1 MTAPVKVTRNPERTS
16 RLILEAATAEFSEKG
31 FGGARVD
38 TIAAR
43 AKINKRMLY
52 HYFGN
57 KEDLFLAVMEQA
69 YSQIRSHEREL
80 NLEDLAPEEAVKLLA
95 RYTFDYFIE
104 HPEFIR
110 LLNSENLFEARH
122 IRKSKKIRDLHFP
135 LIEQISTVLT
145 DGARKGVF
153 RSDVDPVQFY
163 ITIASLGYFYLSNA
177 ATLGTIFG
185 RDLRTKSALKARRE
199 HIESVVLGFLRP

>member
-1 MTAPVKVTRNPERTS
+1 MTETVKVTRNPERTS

-52 HYFGN
+52 HYYGN
-57 KEDLFLAVMEQA
+57 KEDLFLAVMEHA
-69 YSQIRSHEREL
+69 YNEIRSHEREL
-80 NLEDLAPEEAVKLLA
+80 NLENKPPEEAVRILA

-110 LLNSENLFEARH
+110 LLNSENLFNARH
-122 IRKSKKIRDLHFP
+122 IKKSRKIRDLHFP
-135 LIEQISTVLT
+135 LIEQINTVLT

-153 RSDVDPVQFY
+153 RADVDPVQFY

-185 RDLRTKSALKARRE
+185 RDLRTRQALKARRE
-199 HIESVVLGFLRP
+199 HIESVVVGFLRP